1 MDSQTP
7 HILATELLNV
17 ERNELLNELDKLFNE
32 EDVSRELWAFL
43 WISDIDNLKKI
54 VYEMKTDPRLRGDYE
69 LSIERTLVVKNCE
82 F

>member
-69 LSIERTLVVKNCE
+69 LSIERTSVVKNCE